1 MRVRSLAPAMPTYK
15 LYYFNSK
22 GSAEPVRLIFAQAG
36 VAYEDVRLTS
46 EQWAEFKPRTPY
58 GAMPVLEVDGK
69 MLGGSQPIARYLTK
83 QFGMAGEDDFSSA
96 ILDGAVDA
104 SNDIVVRL
112 LSLFFEKDDERK
124 AAMKKELEEKV
135 APRVLGGLEKLAAA
149 NNCADGWFYGPKMT
163 YADIIF
169 IHTMNWALLV
179 SPDILDNYPA
189 LKKLKA
195 SVENAPNIAKW
206 IKERPV
212 TEY

>member
-1 MRVRSLAPAMPTYK
+1 MPTYK
-15 LYYFNSK
+15 LYYFNAR
-22 GSAEPVRLIFAQAG
+22 GGAEIIRLIFAQAG

-69 MLGGSQPIARYLTK
+69 MLGGSQPIARYLAK

-104 SNDIVVRL
+104 SNDIMIRL
-112 LSLFFEKDDERK
+112 MYLFMEKDDEKK
-124 AAMKKELEEKV
+124 AAIKKELEEKV
-135 APRVLGGLEKLAAA
+135 APRALGGLEKLASA

-169 IHTMNWALLV
+169 TQTMVWTLGF
-179 SPDILDNYPA
+179 SPNILDKYPA

-195 SVENAPNIAKW
+195 SVESSPNIAKW

-212 TEY
+212 TEH